1 MSTSGV
7 TTVPLE
13 TALEKIVS
21 SDDLTA
27 DQKIRA
33 IQAATRECNEK
44 AIIEELQK
52 INTYLAIITDHKI

>member
-1 MSTSGV
+1 MAASTE
-7 TTVPLE
+7 PLE
-13 TALEKIVS
+13 CLIQDLMNRK
-21 SDDLTA
+21 DLTA

-44 AIIEELQK
+44 AIIDELQK